1 MMCKENCIWNPS
13 ICDYECMNAEY
24 LKDHIQCD
32 IIIDEY
38 VNEPDKAMRRS
49 CAFRVFFVISCS
61 LLSMLVGYYFMT
73 KI

>member
-1 MMCKENCIWNPS
+1 MMMCKENCIWNPS

-38 VNEPDKAMRRS
+38 VNKPDKAMRRS
-49 CAFRVFFVISCS
+49 CAFCIFQ
-61 LLSMLVGYYFMT
+61 
-73 KI
+73 